1 MPEQGGDHA
10 RESQYHQRHHKH
22 EERET
27 DGRCLML
34 VGQLVAAGVRAVV
47 HRAQPDLA
55 YGPHQREHAH
65 GDDARPRVMLEH
77 LGGAG
82 DGSHKF
88 NDHTE
93 EDVAVEG
100 HGSVLSYRVS
110 SCFPTISIVPV
121 ALKRG
126 VFAGGRLF
134 TGVCGETIFRNV
146 CMRLFWDVSH
156 IGWFCM
162 FATVDCR
169 GGKGLLL
176 L

>member
-1 MPEQGGDHA
+1 
-10 RESQYHQRHHKH
+10 
-22 EERET
+22 
-27 DGRCLML
+27 ML

-77 LGGAG
+77 LDGAG

-88 NDHTE
+88 NDHAE

-110 SCFPTISIVPV
+110 SCFPTISYCTRCPEE
-121 ALKRG
+121 G
-126 VFAGGRLF
+126 
-134 TGVCGETIFRNV
+134 
-146 CMRLFWDVSH
+146 
-156 IGWFCM
+156 
-162 FATVDCR
+162 
-169 GGKGLLL
+169 
-176 L
+176 

>member
-1 MPEQGGDHA
+1 MPEQCDDHA
-10 RESQYHQRHHKH
+10 CEAQHHQRHHKH

-27 DGRCLML
+27 DGRRLML

-55 YGPHQREHAH
+55 HGPHQREHAH

-77 LGGAG
+77 LDSAG

-88 NDHTE
+88 NDHAE

-110 SCFPTISIVPV
+110 SCFPTISYCTRCPEE
-121 ALKRG
+121 G
-126 VFAGGRLF
+126 
-134 TGVCGETIFRNV
+134 
-146 CMRLFWDVSH
+146 
-156 IGWFCM
+156 
-162 FATVDCR
+162 
-169 GGKGLLL
+169 
-176 L
+176 